1 MAAEL
6 NTTAKMACTMVRGSS
21 ELSEARGSDAAA
33 HCDPATI
40 AVIIPTFNQA
50 RFLAEAIMSVLAQ
63 TRPANEIIVVDD
75 GSTDEPANVVSQFQ
89 KVQLIRQDNRGP
101 SAARNTGLRCCSAS
115 HIVFLDADDRLI
127 PTALETGLRCIAQQ
141 PDCGFVYGAL
151 RLISENGHPIGSN
164 LFTPINGEAHLA
176 FLRQNLISMPAAALY
191 RRDCLLAVKG
201 WDESMRR
208 CEDHDIY
215 LRMARRY
222 PIVSHP
228 NLVAEYRQHSENTSQ
243 NHVEQ
248 LKAALR
254 LLDLHE
260 AHITIA
266 APTRVALRIGR
277 ANKRKLYVSRM
288 LESARA
294 SWQIRRDVGGLIRD
308 VIQAARWSPRVT
320 MYTLIRVFGRSIK
333 STVIAL
339 TE

>member
-1 MAAEL
+1 MKVVIVSG
-6 NTTAKMACTMVRGSS
+6 NR
-21 ELSEARGSDAAA
+21 ELSEAGDNDVAT
-33 HCDPATI
+33 HCDRATV
-40 AVIIPTFNQA
+40 AVIIPAFNQA
-50 RFLAEAIMSVLAQ
+50 RFLADAIMSVLAQ
-63 TRPANEIIVVDD
+63 TRPADEIIVVDD
-75 GSTDEPANVVSQFQ
+75 GSTDDPATVVARFQ

-101 SAARNTGLRCCSAS
+101 SAARNTGLCRCSANY
-115 HIVFLDADDRLI
+115 IVFLDADDRLI
-127 PTALETGLRCIAQQ
+127 PTALETGLRCIARR
-141 PDCGFVYGAL
+141 PECAFVYGAL
-151 RLISENGHPIGSN
+151 RLIAENGHPIGSN
-164 LFTPINGEAHLA
+164 LFIPINGDAHLA

-222 PIVSHP
+222 PIVGHP
-228 NLVAEYRQHSENTSQ
+228 NLVAEYRQHSNNTSQ

-248 LKAALR
+248 LKEALR

-260 AHITIA
+260 ARITID
-266 APTRVALRIGR
+266 APTRAALRSGR

-333 STVIAL
+333 RTVIAL